1 MGDPK
6 KVQRVAGYVLGG
18 VSPLGQKRVLRT
30 VIDQSARGLERMYV
44 SGGQRGLDLSLSPT
58 DLVTLTRAEY
68 AMITK

>member
-6 KVQRVAGYVLGG
+6 KVRRVTGYVLGG
-18 VSPLGQKRVLRT
+18 VSPLGQKKLLRT

-44 SGGQRGLDLSLSPT
+44 SGGQRGLDLSLPPT